1 VGRTRFSLPN
11 LLTAIVLSLAAAG
24 SSSGDWIRDFGG
36 DVSYDDNVSR
46 SNREADER
54 QDVAFRALAHLGRFD
69 QLSDDLRLTL
79 TADFSG
85 EAWERYQDF
94 NNATAAGTA
103 SLRYRFG
110 LGAWAPF
117 VRVEGSAGYAS
128 FEQSLQDGGRYR
140 SGVTFGKRL
149 TERLSIA
156 ASYHFDD
163 NESRVRVFNQQAHHF
178 SLAGSFD
185 LSETTQITAGYEL
198 REGEVISYA
207 VPPRPDMVA
216 LANALR
222 PVDTFGGNYVAYNL
236 DATTHAFSVG
246 VSQAFTRFLALNLR
260 YERLET
266 SRAHLYY
273 INNIFNAS
281 LHASF

>member
-1 VGRTRFSLPN
+1 VGRARFSLPN
-11 LLTAIVLSLAAAG
+11 LLTAILLSLAAAR
-24 SSSGDWIRDFGG
+24 SSSGDWIRDFRV

-54 QDVAFRALAHLGRFD
+54 QDVAFRALAHLGRFG

-94 NNATAAGTA
+94 NNTTAAGTA

-110 LGAWAPF
+110 LGALAPF

-128 FEQSLQDGGRYR
+128 FEQSLQDGARYR
-140 SGVTFGKRL
+140 SAVTFGKRL
-149 TERLSIA
+149 TERLSLE
-156 ASYHFDD
+156 ASYYFDD
-163 NESRVRVFNQQAHHF
+163 IDSRVRVFDQEAHHF

-198 REGEVISYA
+198 RDGEVISYA
-207 VPPRPDMVA
+207 VPPRPDIVA

-222 PVDTFGGNYVAYNL
+222 HVDTFGGDYVAYNL
-236 DATTHAFSVG
+236 DATTHTFSVG

-260 YERLET
+260 YERQET

-281 LHASF
+281 VHASF

>member
-1 VGRTRFSLPN
+1 VGRARFSLPN
-11 LLTAIVLSLAAAG
+11 LLTAILLSLAAAR
-24 SSSGDWIRDFGG
+24 SSSGDWIRDFGV

-79 TADFSG
+79 TADFTG
-85 EAWERYQDF
+85 AAWVRYHYF
-94 NNATAAGTA
+94 NDTTASGTA

-110 LGAWAPF
+110 LGPWAPF

-149 TERLSIA
+149 TERLSLE
-156 ASYHFDD
+156 ASYYFDD
-163 NESRVRVFNQQAHHF
+163 IEGRVRVFDQQAHHF
-178 SLAGSFD
+178 SVAGSFD

-198 REGEVISYA
+198 RDGEVISYA

-222 PVDTFGGNYVAYNL
+222 HVDTFGSDYVAYNL

-260 YERLET
+260 YERQET

-273 INNIFNAS
+273 INNIFTAS

>member
-1 VGRTRFSLPN
+1 MSRARFSLPN

-163 NESRVRVFNQQAHHF
+163 NESRVRVFDQQAHHF

-207 VPPRPDMVA
+207 VPPRPDIVA

-260 YERLET
+260 YERQET

>member
-1 VGRTRFSLPN
+1 MGRARFSLPN
-11 LLTAIVLSLAAAG
+11 LLTAILLSLAAVG
-24 SSSGDWIRDFGG
+24 SSSGDWIRDFRT

-69 QLSDDLRLTL
+69 QLSDDLRLAL
-79 TADFSG
+79 TADFTG

-94 NNATAAGTA
+94 NHTTVAGTA

-117 VRVEGSAGYAS
+117 VRVEGSAGYAC
-128 FEQSLQDGGRYR
+128 FEQSLQDGARYR
-140 SGVTFGKRL
+140 SAVTFGKRF
-149 TERLSIA
+149 TERLSLE
-156 ASYHFDD
+156 ASYYFDD
-163 NESRVRVFNQQAHHF
+163 NESRVRLFDQQAHHF
-178 SLAGSFD
+178 SVAGSFD

-198 REGEVISYA
+198 RDGEVITYA
-207 VPPRPDMVA
+207 VPPRPDIVA

-222 PVDTFGGNYVAYNL
+222 QVDTFGGDYIAYNL
-236 DATTHAFSVG
+236 DATTHTFSVG
-246 VSQAFTRFLALNLR
+246 VSQALTRFLALNLR
-260 YERLET
+260 YERQET

-281 LHASF
+281 VHASF